1 MIRLSITS
9 SKYRNVIASI
19 LLFLIVFG
27 IWQVYDL
34 IIFHYPLPSLPL
46 PIDSYALSHL
56 IIYGVCLAAL
66 LVFLKLGESRLEEQ
80 GFKAPSNTRRSIIL
94 SICFALLYVLVVLAP
109 GFLFEF
115 TSRAYPDIASI
126 IFNILRAI
134 LIALT
139 TESIFRG
146 YIFRNLTKNYGFF
159 VSLYAS
165 SILFGLHGYDYP
177 ISVLR
182 LLTMSTTEIIQE
194 VVFQQI
200 MPVFTSGLFLGF
212 MFYKMDWSI
221 LGSVIFRVITLLY
234 FFLSPLVAS
243 SVWWM
248 GLTFEVM
255 AYTLL
260 FIILDSAIKEPR
272 YRRRRYHLE

>member
-1 MIRLSITS
+1 M
-9 SKYRNVIASI
+9 
-19 LLFLIVFG
+19 FLIVFG

-46 PIDSYALSHL
+46 PIDPYALSTL
-56 IIYGVCLAAL
+56 IIYGVCLITF
-66 LVFLKLGESRLEEQ
+66 LVFVKLGKSSPEEQ
-80 GFKAPSNTRRSIIL
+80 GLKAPPNTRRSIIL
-94 SICFALLYVLVVLAP
+94 SICFALVYILVVLAP

-115 TSRAYPDIASI
+115 TSRAYPDITSI

-139 TESIFRG
+139 TETIFRG
-146 YIFRNLTKNYGFF
+146 YIFRNLSKNHGFF

-165 SILFGLHGYDYP
+165 SILFGIHGYDYP
-177 ISVLR
+177 FSIIR
-182 LLTMSTTEIIQE
+182 LLGLSANEIIQD

-221 LGSVIFRVITLLY
+221 LGSVVFRVVTLLY
-234 FFLSPLVAS
+234 FFLSPLLAS
-243 SVWWM
+243 SLWWM

-255 AYTLL
+255 AYALL